1 MQDLREGARGKKKTT
16 MINIIDKPDC
26 KLSVQY
32 RRVADD
38 ALVFGFTFASPKKG
52 VCEPMVHRFRGDF
65 PKALNVYLYTITKEK
80 ELRRVRKEI
89 HDYIHERC
97 DTL

>member
-1 MQDLREGARGKKKTT
+1 MEELYWITRLDS
-16 MINIIDKPDC
+16 IIDFAK
-26 KLSVQY
+26 
-32 RRVADD
+32 
-38 ALVFGFTFASPKKG
+38 FFTFISG
-52 VCEPMVHRFRGDF
+52 IIILGCIFC
-65 PKALNVYLYTITKEK
+65 KALKVYLYTITKEK

>member
-1 MQDLREGARGKKKTT
+1 MQNLREGAQKIKA
-16 MINIIDKPDC
+16 MINIIDKKDC

-65 PKALNVYLYTITKEK
+65 PKALKVYLYTITKEK